1 LDRKLVDEEAS
12 GILNFI
18 LAGTG
23 ACMRGDIQEP
33 AAIKNAKQAYLEEQ
47 NTVAVFIQ
55 GRTVGGK
62 K

>member
-23 ACMRGDIQEP
+23 AYMRGDIQEP
-33 AAIKNAKQAYLEEQ
+33 AAIKNSKQAYLEEQ
-47 NTVAVFIQ
+47 NTVAVFILD
-55 GRTVGGK
+55 RTVGGK